1 MLLVVP
7 LTEKFRTEYAVAWRR
22 LAKDGLL
29 TVMLYDWENH
39 MEVKCNWNAR
49 IVENTAGLPALKDHP
64 TDPHELVMFVSP
76 IPSNKE
82 DAEDPLK
89 LIKTFN
95 DRSAANRALLKDQ
108 KQ

>member
-1 MLLVVP
+1 
-7 LTEKFRTEYAVAWRR
+7 
-22 LAKDGLL
+22 
-29 TVMLYDWENH
+29 
-39 MEVKCNWNAR
+39 
-49 IVENTAGLPALKDHP
+49 
-64 TDPHELVMFVSP
+64 MFVSP